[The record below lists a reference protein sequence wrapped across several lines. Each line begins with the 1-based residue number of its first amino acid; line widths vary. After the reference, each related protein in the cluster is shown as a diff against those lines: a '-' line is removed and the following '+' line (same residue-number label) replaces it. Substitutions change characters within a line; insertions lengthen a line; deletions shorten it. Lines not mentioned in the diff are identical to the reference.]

1 MTRPALP
8 VRDHLRPQQRRRV
21 VTAADVDPDL
31 LAQFPNIVTELNTI
45 LADVWQGSGQPR
57 HGWED
62 RQTVEVPLGEALAL
76 SVAGEA

>member
-8 VRDHLRPQQRRRV
+8 IREHLRPQQRRRV

-31 LAQFPNIVTELNTI
+31 LAQFPNIVSELNTI
-45 LADVWQGSGQPR
+45 LAYVWQGSGQPG

-62 RQTVEVPLGEALAL
+62 WQTVEVPLAEALAL